1 MGQQA
6 LATTKASMNI
16 IRNGAKA
23 LIEVQTRDFQA
34 QNSSTTE

>member
-6 LATTKASMNI
+6 SDTTKASMNI
-16 IRNGAKA
+16 IRNCAEA
-23 LIEVQTRDFQA
+23 LIEAQTRDFQA